1 MSVPTL
7 STQQQQALTA
17 IIASINQSAAEH
29 PANVTAGLKATES
42 SSSFC
47 SHTVSVAEAA
57 FAERLE
63 KAMLKNFDYI
73 RRYEVSQDLMRLHLR
88 L

>member
-7 STQQQQALTA
+7 STQQQQAPAA
-17 IIASINQSAAEH
+17 IIASINQSAVEN
-29 PANVTAGLKATES
+29 PANAAAGLKANES

-47 SHTVSVAEAA
+47 PHNVAIAEAV

-73 RRYEVSQDLMRLHLR
+73 RRYEMSQDHMRLHLR